1 MGTITAEL
9 VDEGERRGARGRRV
23 LPVERREQLMAEY
36 RASGLTMAAFARR
49 EGIKYATFAGWMAK
63 AQSTAP
69 AKPPIR
75 FAEMRLPFRPGTT
88 DAPNDFSLE
97 VRLPDGTT
105 VRGRVAAEVAGLVRA
120 LRS

>member
-1 MGTITAEL
+1 MGTIATEL

-23 LPVERREQLMAEY
+23 LPVERREQLIAEY

-63 AQSTAP
+63 ALPGAV
-69 AKPPIR
+69 AKPSIR
-75 FAEMRLPFRPGTT
+75 FAEMRLPIGPGTRREQ
-88 DAPNDFSLE
+88 NDFALE
-97 VRLPDGTT
+97 VELADGTT
-105 VRGRVAAEVAGLVRA
+105 VRGRGAAEVATVERV

>member
-1 MGTITAEL
+1 MGTIATEL

-23 LPVERREQLMAEY
+23 LPVERREQLIAEY

-63 AQSTAP
+63 ALPGAV
-69 AKPPIR
+69 AKPSIR
-75 FAEMRLPFRPGTT
+75 FAEMRLPLGPT
-88 DAPNDFSLE
+88 APTPQNDFALE
-97 VRLPDGTT
+97 VELADGTT
-105 VRGRVAAEVAGLVRA
+105 VRGRGAAEVVALVRA